1 MSEKEEITTLSP
13 PLSEEEVKELKAG
26 DMVKITGTIIT
37 ARDKAYARILE
48 FSRAGKELP
57 ADLEGGVV
65 YHCGPLVK
73 KTDDEWEIISAGP
86 TTSARL
92 DDVQTEFVENTGV
105 RVLIGKGGMSQKVAE
120 EVGELGCIY
129 LAFTGGAGALAADAI
144 TSIED
149 LVWEDLGTAEG
160 IWVLKV
166 KEFGPLLVAIDMK
179 GGNLYEKR

>member
-1 MSEKEEITTLSP
+1 MSEKEEITILSP
-13 PLSEEEVKELKAG
+13 PLSEEEVRELKAG

-48 FSRAGKELP
+48 FSRAGKKIP
-57 ADLEGGVV
+57 VDLEGGVV

-92 DDVQTEFVENTGV
+92 DDVQTKFVENTRV
-105 RVLIGKGGMSQKVAE
+105 RALIGKGGMSQKVAE
-120 EVGELGCIY
+120 EIGELGCIY
-129 LAFTGGAGALAADAI
+129 LAFTGGAGALAAKSI
-144 TSIED
+144 NSIED
-149 LVWEDLGTAEG
+149 LVWEDLGTAEA

-166 KEFGPLLVAIDMK
+166 RDLGPLIVAVDLK
-179 GGNLYEKR
+179 GGNLYQR